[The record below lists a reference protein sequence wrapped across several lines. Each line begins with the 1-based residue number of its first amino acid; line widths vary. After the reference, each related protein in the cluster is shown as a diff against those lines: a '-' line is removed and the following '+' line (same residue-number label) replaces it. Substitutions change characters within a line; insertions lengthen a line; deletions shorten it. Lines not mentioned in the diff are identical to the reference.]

1 MGIIHHQLI
10 IKFLASG
17 FYTGY
22 SPLAPGTAGSLVGVL
37 IYLLLQN
44 LSNITYIAFIIL
56 IFISGIF
63 IAGEAENIYQ
73 KKDSPYIVIDE
84 IAGMLITFL
93 FLPKGPKGPKWLI
106 FLLAGFITFR
116 IFDILKPFPARL
128 VERRLAGGWGVM
140 CDDILAGVYANLFI
154 RGIDK
159 FIW

>member
-1 MGIIHHQLI
+1 MGIVHRQII

-17 FYTGY
+17 FYAGY

-56 IFISGIF
+56 IFIAGIF

-93 FLPKGPKGPKWLI
+93 FFPIGPKGLI
-106 FLLAGFITFR
+106 FLLSGFITFR
-116 IFDILKPFPARL
+116 IFDILKPFPVRL
-128 VERRLAGGWGVM
+128 MERRLAGGWGVM
-140 CDDILAGVYANLFI
+140 CDDIMAGVYANLVI
-154 RGIDK
+154 RGVDK
-159 FIW
+159 FIL